1 MSQSKTYLKFKE
13 TRSQE
18 DLETLNSYLKRL
30 SEISDIL
37 NGDEDLDNE
46 TENKLYDEDDP
57 HYDDMVNYSA
67 DMLWVYTYADKESL
81 ELDLM
86 DILNQM
92 DLLRGCDDQYFD
104 YNVDEVDM
112 VLYGATIIQEQEKYK
127 PLIMQKFQ
135 HYKDNFDEEE
145 HAEEIDYYLNFLEEP
160 ETLYTFTEKTINLF
174 KSFIHE
180 N

>member
-1 MSQSKTYLKFKE
+1 MVPSKTYLKFKE

-18 DLETLNSYLKRL
+18 DLNTLNKYLKRL
-30 SEISDIL
+30 SEISSKL
-37 NGDEDLDNE
+37 NNDALELSDEE
-46 TENKLYDEDDP
+46 ENKLYDE
-57 HYDDMVNYSA
+57 
-67 DMLWVYTYADKESL
+67 ESL

-160 ETLYTFTEKTINLF
+160 ETLYTFTENIISLF
-174 KSFIHE
+174 KSFIK
-180 N
+180 